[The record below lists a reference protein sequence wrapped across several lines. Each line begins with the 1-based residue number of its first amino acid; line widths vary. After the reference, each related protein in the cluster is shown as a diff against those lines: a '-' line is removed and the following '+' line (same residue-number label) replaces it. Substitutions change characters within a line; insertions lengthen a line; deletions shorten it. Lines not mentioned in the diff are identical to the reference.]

1 MFKTLLT
8 VAVIAFGL
16 SGCAK
21 SSYTVGNN
29 FATENIKQITKGE
42 TTAEQL
48 TALFGQ
54 PYSKY
59 VLSATQT
66 KWMYI
71 YNEGTAKAQSYLF
84 TAKIESSGTQKVLDV
99 LLTDDVVTNY
109 TFTEGAMPGINV
121 N

>member
-1 MFKTLLT
+1 MFKALLT
-8 VAVIAFGL
+8 VTVIAFGL

-29 FATENIKQITKGE
+29 FATENINQIVKGE

-48 TALFGQ
+48 KALFGQ

-59 VLSATQT
+59 VLSEKQT

-84 TAKIESSGTQKVLDV
+84 TAKIESSGTQKVLDI

>member
-8 VAVIAFGL
+8 VAVIALGL

-59 VLSATQT
+59 VLSESQT
-66 KWMYI
+66 KCIFITRAQPKRSLI
-71 YNEGTAKAQSYLF
+71 YLPPK
-84 TAKIESSGTQKVLDV
+84 
-99 LLTDDVVTNY
+99 
-109 TFTEGAMPGINV
+109 
-121 N
+121 

>member
-1 MFKTLLT
+1 MLKTILIVVTLSLF
-8 VAVIAFGL
+8 VA
-16 SGCAK
+16 GCAQ

-29 FATENIKQITKGE
+29 FATENIKQIIKGE
-42 TTAEQL
+42 TTAKEL
-48 TALFGQ
+48 TTLFGQ

-59 VLSATQT
+59 VLSENQT